1 MYRKKDAEDLDG
13 ESFIKILEYMNA
25 NYQKL
30 LPIACKEN
38 IFSFFLSLLYS
49 VFQTMTIP
57 NSCHF

>member
-30 LPIACKEN
+30 LPIAYKEN
-38 IFSFFLSLLYS
+38 IFSFSLSS
-49 VFQTMTIP
+49 IQCFKP
-57 NSCHF
+57 